1 MRYSKYFFIT
11 VLFLSVVLFL
21 TGCATVYN
29 VATGRKEYVVIGTRQ
44 EMSLGRDLDKQILSK
59 YKASDDK
66 SMNDRLQDVGRRI
79 ADASDRQDIQYTF
92 KVVESDAINAFTIPG
107 GYVYATTG
115 LMNAVSSDDELAAV
129 MAHEVGHVAA
139 RHSIKRLEASLGYS
153 ILSQIAFSFV
163 RPDSTSEVE
172 RIRNIRKAT
181 NTIYRLIEL
190 GYSRNDEMVAD
201 SLALRYTKKAGYD
214 PVAVLT
220 FMEKLLKKEQPGSEW
235 FVFMRSHP
243 HTKDRIEAIK
253 KQLEENDALH
263 LTVTLAFSGSG
274 TSR

>member
-1 MRYSKYFFIT
+1 MRDSKHRFII
-11 VLFLSVVLFL
+11 VLFLSTALFL
-21 TGCATVYN
+21 TGCAAVYN

-44 EMSLGRDLDKQILSK
+44 EVSLGRDLDKQILRK
-59 YKASDDK
+59 YKVSDDK
-66 SMNDRLQDVGRRI
+66 SMDDRLKAIGERI
-79 ADASDRQDIQYTF
+79 ADASDRQDIEYSF
-92 KVVESDAINAFTIPG
+92 KVVEFDAINAFTIPG
-107 GYVYATTG
+107 GYVYATTA
-115 LMNAVSSDDELAAV
+115 LMNAVSNDDELAGV

-181 NTIYRLIEL
+181 NTVYRLIEL
-190 GYSRNDEMVAD
+190 GYSRQDELVAD

-220 FMEKLLKKEQPGSEW
+220 FMEKLLEKEDPGSEW

-243 HTKDRIEAIK
+243 HTKDRVEAIK
-253 KQLEENDALH
+253 KQLEEDK
-263 LTVTLAFSGSG
+263 
-274 TSR
+274 